1 MRSGGC
7 AGSGR
12 ALRLDPF
19 GLPVRFSASD
29 ASADGRV
36 REIELHRERV
46 VLRRSL
52 HGMRMALNMPVKAY
66 TGISL
71 HLLPSEDGVQEL
83 LAIMLKHDDPALTL
97 PLFLTSHPDE
107 ALAEWRAWSQL
118 LGVPLLL
125 AEQGGTSKAVN
136 ASLGELQTERPCPRR
151 RRRSAMKARRPSIL
165 FRRKSGKITRKTPVY
180 RGEREI
186 IARN

>member
-1 MRSGGC
+1 MQSGGC

-29 ASADGRV
+29 ATADGRV
-36 REIELHRERV
+36 REVELHRERV

-52 HGMRMALNMPVKAY
+52 HGMPMALNMPVAAY
-66 TGISL
+66 DGISL
-71 HLLPSEDGVQEL
+71 RLMSGEDRI
-83 LAIMLKHDDPALTL
+83 LAIVLKHNDPALTL
-97 PLFLTSHPDE
+97 PLFMTSHPAE
-107 ALAEWRAWSQL
+107 ALAEWRAWGEV

-125 AEQGGTSKAVN
+125 AELDPTSRAAN
-136 ASLGELQTERPCPRR
+136 AQLGELHMERPRPRR
-151 RRRSAMKARRPSIL
+151 RRRSALKARRPAIL
-165 FRRKSGKITRKTPVY
+165 LRRTRGKVTLRTPVH

>member
-29 ASADGRV
+29 AAADGRS
-36 REIELHRERV
+36 REVELHRERV

-52 HGMRMALNMPVKAY
+52 HGMRMALNMPLAAY
-66 TGISL
+66 DGISL
-71 HLLPSEDGVQEL
+71 QLVPGHGRADDV
-83 LAIMLKHDDPALTL
+83 LAVVLEHSDPALTL
-97 PLFLTSHPDE
+97 PLFLTSRPDE

-118 LGVPLLL
+118 LNVPLLL
-125 AEQGGTSKAVN
+125 ADQSA
-136 ASLGELQTERPCPRR
+136 RPRHMRHMGHLRVARPLPRRPRR
-151 RRRSAMKARRPSIL
+151 RALRTQQPLILPRRVRRTL
-165 FRRKSGKITRKTPVY
+165 TH
-180 RGEREI
+180 
-186 IARN
+186 